1 LGAVGKGNSDA
12 KGDGGMEALT
22 AFLLLLA
29 LIAVVLIEHRV
40 SRVQKAALEANKLA
54 GQMTTQLNFV
64 IKHLVELNQILKGTS
79 AKQT

>member
-1 LGAVGKGNSDA
+1 
-12 KGDGGMEALT
+12 MEALM

-40 SRVQKAALEANKLA
+40 SRVQKAALEANRLA
-54 GQMTTQLNFV
+54 GQMSTQLNFV